1 MAAGL
6 QLESSGVTDLRQK
19 FYELLLQFST
29 FPAAQNFFLVQIH
42 ELPGYVLESNVND
55 LALPENE
62 TNFEIA
68 INE

>member
-19 FYELLLQFST
+19 FYELLLEFST

-42 ELPGYVLESNVND
+42 ELPGYVVEANVD
-55 LALPENE
+55 KLG
-62 TNFEIA
+62 IMVKR
-68 INE
+68 